1 MKSDIGAESSV
12 VMIISNSRTT
22 CGADGQW
29 SHPLPSCLA
38 PCIVPDIPHGEV
50 STRATPGHTTRVP
63 RVQVVGGAAVGDKL
77 EHGARLAVNC
87 SENYESA
94 ADTSGRGHISCSNG
108 TWSSVPSCVPARCK
122 TIPAPPSNG
131 MIVVADTQHGSVGLF
146 QCKGDNK
153 RIRMKLK

>member
-1 MKSDIGAESSV
+1 MSA
-12 VMIISNSRTT
+12 
-22 CGADGQW
+22 
-29 SHPLPSCLA
+29 
-38 PCIVPDIPHGEV
+38 
-50 STRATPGHTTRVP
+50 GHTTRVT

-87 SENYESA
+87 SENYESS
-94 ADTSGRGHISCSNG
+94 ADTSGRGDISCSNG

-146 QCKGDNK
+146 QCKGDDK
-153 RIRMKLK
+153 RIRITMKLKWQLYLDFQTGTG